1 MSHRFFAGSRVLLL
15 SFMLVLILLGAA
27 YAQGTAFTYQGRLTD
42 SDNPADGVF
51 DMQFKLFD
59 TPTTGTGAPQ
69 GSTITNPTVQVTNG
83 VFAVELD
90 FGAGVFTGA
99 ARFLEIGIR
108 PAGSADPYTVLS
120 PRQALTSAPYAIRS
134 NVAVSADA
142 LSGACVS
149 CVTSGQI
156 QSVAGGAVT
165 GAIPVAS
172 VPAGS
177 ASYIQNTATEQAG
190 ANFNISGD
198 GAVGGRLSA
207 SIVNALTR
215 YDIGGLR
222 MLAAS
227 GPFSSATINLSAS
240 NTFVG
245 ESAGLNTAPAAA
257 LTSSTGKL
265 NSFFGA
271 DAGKANITGAS
282 NSFFGVGA
290 GRFNTSGT
298 SNAFFGREAGA
309 SNINT
314 SFNAF
319 FGSSAGRANTASN
332 NSFFGAEAGVDNTT
346 GSENA
351 FFGRA
356 AGAANTTGSGNSF
369 FGSGAGVTNS
379 TAVGNSF
386 FGSSAGVL
394 STGVGNSFFGE
405 RSGADNRTGFDNAF
419 FGRSAGE
426 LNNFG
431 DGNSFFG
438 TNAGDSNQTGNNN
451 TIIGYLADTGTG
463 GLANA
468 TAIGAR
474 AVVAQSNALV
484 LGSINGVNG
493 ATATVSVGIGTTTP
507 SDRLHVAGDIRVGT
521 GTTGCVKDAD
531 GTVLTGSCSSDARL
545 KQAITPFPATLDKLI
560 KLRPVHFLWRA
571 KQYPERA
578 FGDRQS
584 YGLIAQEVEE
594 VMPELV
600 TEDEHGYKV
609 VNYSKLPLMSVQ
621 AIKELKSENDK
632 LKKLLRRQQAEIESL
647 KKVVCQIRPDA
658 SVCR

>member
-1 MSHRFFAGSRVLLL
+1 
-15 SFMLVLILLGAA
+15 MLVLILLGAA

>member
-1 MSHRFFAGSRVLLL
+1 
-15 SFMLVLILLGAA
+15 LVLILLGAA

-59 TPTTGTGAPQ
+59 TATVGTGSQQ
-69 GSTITNPTVQVTNG
+69 GATLTNSSVQVTNG
-83 VFAVELD
+83 TFSVELD
-90 FGAGVFTGA
+90 FGAGVFNGS
-99 ARFLEIGIR
+99 ARFLEISIR
-108 PAGSADPYTVLS
+108 PAGSVDPYTVLS

-149 CVTSGQI
+149 CITSGQI

-426 LNNFG
+426 LNTFG

-474 AVVAQSNALV
+474 ALVGQSNALV

-507 SDRLHVAGDIRVGT
+507 SDRLHVTGDIRVGT

-600 TEDEHGYKV
+600 TDDEHGYKV

>member
-1 MSHRFFAGSRVLLL
+1 
-15 SFMLVLILLGAA
+15 MLVLILLGAA

-356 AGAANTTGSGNSF
+356 AGASNTTGSGNSF